1 MIRKIIQIYTD
12 ESIDKLTENEIE
24 SINDFLG
31 KIIKFLPE
39 KLHQIIK
46 SIFYLE
52 YYITT
57 KSYIKSNR
65 NLLSNPEDFIDWMEK
80 NYWNSERMNQS
91 YIPII
96 KNLGILKIFNTF
108 FDSIYKNK
116 EKQEKIIL
124 LYGKLGSGKTTIL
137 CMLLGIFYILTNKKP
152 NYHNI
157 SSNNRGTRNFEI
169 IDIEF
174 DNFKLRIIDIIG
186 FGDPGNEYN
195 YELLWK
201 KLVQFLNYKIY

>member
-1 MIRKIIQIYTD
+1 MFSINSNTINDFLNNEENIKYESYKFIENKKKKISNSICLYFVNSKDELNELFDKIVDNNYCEYFMIRKIIQIYTD

-65 NLLSNPEDFIDWMEK
+65 NLL
-80 NYWNSERMNQS
+80 
-91 YIPII
+91 
-96 KNLGILKIFNTF
+96 
-108 FDSIYKNK
+108 
-116 EKQEKIIL
+116 
-124 LYGKLGSGKTTIL
+124 
-137 CMLLGIFYILTNKKP
+137 
-152 NYHNI
+152 
-157 SSNNRGTRNFEI
+157 
-169 IDIEF
+169 
-174 DNFKLRIIDIIG
+174 
-186 FGDPGNEYN
+186 
-195 YELLWK
+195 
-201 KLVQFLNYKIY
+201 